1 MRIITKVS
9 GKIEGLSDK
18 TLKLYHMYLDDFFIL
33 SFILYQN
40 EKTFPQKLLTRKLR
54 TFDKY
59 FARLQEYN
67 EVSVTGHELWKA
79 EKENAPVVIN
89 VEIPATPEVT
99 DVTNAASALLNTKGI
114 SAIFCSNEGTVSG
127 LLAATSS
134 GADLADGAAYGDL
147 LVAGFDAGA
156 PQKNAVRNG
165 WFIGSVTQDPYRIGY
180 LSIELAV
187 KAAKGEEVED
197 VDTGAQ
203 WYTAENIDDPDM
215 AMLVYD

>member
-1 MRIITKVS
+1 M
-9 GKIEGLSDK
+9 
-18 TLKLYHMYLDDFFIL
+18 
-33 SFILYQN
+33 
-40 EKTFPQKLLTRKLR
+40 
-54 TFDKY
+54 
-59 FARLQEYN
+59 
-67 EVSVTGHELWKA
+67 
-79 EKENAPVVIN
+79 VI
-89 VEIPATPEVT
+89 
-99 DVTNAASALLNTKGI
+99 
-114 SAIFCSNEGTVSG
+114 FW
-127 LLAATSS
+127 
-134 GADLADGAAYGDL
+134 L
-147 LVAGFDAGA
+147 LVFDAGA